1 MPALS
6 DTMEE
11 GTLVAWHKSVGDPVE
26 SGELLAEIETDKAVM
41 EFQSFYDGVL
51 LHIGVEEGSA
61 VPVDAVIAVIG
72 EEGED
77 YKAALAAENN
87 GNAAPKDKEK
97 DQKEDKSDQT
107 AAKDNQKESE
117 QPSDETLQKVTQ
129 PLTEYQAAHDIDSK
143 TNSEDGRI
151 KASPLAKAMAKEEG
165 IDLGQV
171 KGTGDDGRIVKR
183 DIEEYLKQPKEARQS
198 KEQASAQG
206 IDYGSQTINLPEPQ
220 GAYEDV
226 KVSQMR
232 KVISRRLGQSKFTAP
247 HFYLTMEI
255 NMDKLMEARQQ
266 IKGLTDTKISF
277 NDFVVKA
284 TAKALK
290 EHKNINSAWQGEV
303 IRTFDYVNMG
313 IAVAID
319 EGLVVPVVRNADTKS
334 LSQIATE
341 IRELAGKARDRKLTP
356 EQMSGNTFTISN
368 LGMFGIEEF
377 TAIINSPDACILAV
391 GAIKPRLVLDNGEV
405 KESNFMKVTLSCD
418 HRVVDG
424 ASGAKFLQTLKA
436 ILEEPMR
443 LII

>member
-1 MPALS
+1 MGNHPLNDGEPQQHTLLQKREKTTTTMANVVNMPALS

-11 GTLVAWHKSVGDPVE
+11 GTLVAWHKQVGDSVE

-41 EFQSFYDGVL
+41 EFQSFFDGVL
-51 LHIGVEEGSA
+51 LYIGVEEGQA

-77 YKAALAAENN
+77 YKAILANATTDNGTADTPAEDVIETVS
-87 GNAAPKDKEK
+87 APLQTTVAPETAN
-97 DQKEDKSDQT
+97 SD
-107 AAKDNQKESE
+107 
-117 QPSDETLQKVTQ
+117 
-129 PLTEYQAAHDIDSK
+129 DS
-143 TNSEDGRI
+143 RV

-165 IDLGQV
+165 IDLSQV
-171 KGTGDDGRIVKR
+171 QGSGDDGRIVKR
-183 DIEEYLKQPKEARQS
+183 DIQAYLQQPKQEPIAPVQTT
-198 KEQASAQG
+198 EQP
-206 IDYGSQTINLPEPQ
+206 TTVLPEPQ
-220 GAYEDV
+220 GQYTDTSV
-226 KVSQMR
+226 TQMR
-232 KVISRRLGQSKFTAP
+232 KVIARRLGQSKYSAP

-255 NMDKLMEARQQ
+255 NMDKLIAARQQ
-266 IKGLTDTKISF
+266 IKQLTETKISF

-284 TAKALK
+284 AAKALQAHPK
-290 EHKNINSAWQGEV
+290 INSAWMEDS
-303 IRTFDYVNMG
+303 IRTYHYVNMG
-313 IAVAID
+313 VAVAID

-341 IRELAGKARDRKLTP
+341 IRDLAGKARDRKLTP

-368 LGMFGIEEF
+368 LGMFGIDEF

-391 GAIKPRLVLDNGEV
+391 GAIQPKLVLRDGEV
-405 KESNFMKVTLSCD
+405 AETQIMKVTLSCD

-424 ASGAKFLQTLKA
+424 ASGAQFLQTLKS

>member
-1 MPALS
+1 MADIVRMPALS

-11 GTLVAWHKSVGDPVE
+11 GTLVAWHKSVGDAVE

-72 EEGED
+72 QEGED
-77 YKAALAAENN
+77 YKAALAAEED
-87 GNAAPKDKEK
+87 GNAAPKESADK
-97 DQKEDKSDQT
+97 KETKEAPTEDTPSEEVLQEV
-107 AAKDNQKESE
+107 AK
-117 QPSDETLQKVTQ
+117 PLQ
-129 PLTEYQAAHDIDSK
+129 EYQARHDIDSSSS
-143 TNSEDGRI
+143 NDGGRI

-165 IDLGQV
+165 IDLSQV
-171 KGTGDDGRIVKR
+171 NGTGDDGRVVKR
-183 DIEEYLKQPKEARQS
+183 DIEEYLKQPQKETTPT
-198 KEQASAQG
+198 
-206 IDYGSQTINLPEPQ
+206 QTATPVANNKPIALPEPEGQ
-220 GAYEDV
+220 YEDT

-232 KVISRRLGQSKFTAP
+232 KVIARRLGESKFTAP

-255 NMDKLMEARQQ
+255 CMDKLMATRKQ
-266 IKGLTDTKISF
+266 INGLSDTKISF

-290 EHKNINSAWQGEV
+290 EHKNINAAWQGDV
-303 IRTFDYVNMG
+303 IRTFNYVNMG
-313 IAVAID
+313 VAVAID

-341 IRELAGKARDRKLTP
+341 IRDLAGKARDRKLTP
-356 EQMSGNTFTISN
+356 DQMSGNTFTISN
-368 LGMFGIEEF
+368 LGMFGIDEF

-391 GAIKPRLVLDNGEV
+391 GAIKPRLVMDNGEV

-424 ASGAKFLQTLKA
+424 ASGAKFLQTLQA

>member
-1 MPALS
+1 MANVVHMPALS

-11 GTLVAWHKSVGDPVE
+11 GTLVAWHKKVGDSVE

-41 EFQSFYDGVL
+41 EFQSFFDGVL
-51 LHIGVEEGSA
+51 LHIGVNEGES

-72 EEGED
+72 QEGED
-77 YKAALAAENN
+77 YQSLLDGAASDAGAAEPAETPAPEVLEAVEAPLSE
-87 GNAAPKDKEK
+87 AAPT
-97 DQKEDKSDQT
+97 T
-107 AAKDNQKESE
+107 AATASGD
-117 QPSDETLQKVTQ
+117 D
-129 PLTEYQAAHDIDSK
+129 
-143 TNSEDGRI
+143 RI

-183 DIEEYLKQPKEARQS
+183 DIEAYLKQPKPAAPQPV
-198 KEQASAQG
+198 AQPAAPVA
-206 IDYGSQTINLPEPQ
+206 LPEPEGQ
-220 GAYEDV
+220 YEDT

-232 KVISRRLGQSKFTAP
+232 KTIARRLSQSKYTAP

-255 NMDKLMEARQQ
+255 NMDKLIAARQQ
-266 IKGLTDTKISF
+266 IKQLTETKISF

-284 TAKALK
+284 AAKALQA
-290 EHKNINSAWQGEV
+290 HPNINAAWMGDA
-303 IRTFDYVNMG
+303 IRTYSYVNMG
-313 IAVAID
+313 VAVAID
-319 EGLVVPVVRNADTKS
+319 EGLVVPVVRNADAKS

-356 EQMSGNTFTISN
+356 DEMSGNTFTISN
-368 LGMFGIEEF
+368 LGMFGIDEF

-391 GAIKPRLVLDNGEV
+391 GAIQPKLVLSDGAV
-405 KESNFMKVTLSCD
+405 KETQVMKVTLSCD

-424 ASGAKFLQTLKA
+424 ASGAKFLQTLKS

>member
-1 MPALS
+1 MADIVRMPALS

-11 GTLVAWHKSVGDPVE
+11 GTLVAWHKSVGEAVE

-41 EFQSFYDGVL
+41 EFQSFFDGVL

-72 EEGED
+72 QEGED
-77 YKAALAAENN
+77 YQAALAAEEA
-87 GNAAPKDKEK
+87 GSVAPQDDAAAEEAP
-97 DQKEDKSDQT
+97 
-107 AAKDNQKESE
+107 SE
-117 QPSDETLQKVTQ
+117 ETLQTISQ
-129 PLTEYQAAHDIDSK
+129 PLEKNTATSDSA
-143 TNSEDGRI
+143 NGRI

-165 IDLGQV
+165 VDLSQL

-183 DIEEYLKQPKEARQS
+183 DIEEYLKQPKPATT
-198 KEQASAQG
+198 ASAP
-206 IDYGSQTINLPEPQ
+206 SAAPVELPEPE
-220 GAYEDV
+220 GAYEDT

-232 KVISRRLGQSKFTAP
+232 KVIARRLSESKYSAP

-255 NMDKLMEARQQ
+255 CMDKLMATRKQ
-266 IKGLTDTKISF
+266 INGLSDTKISF

-290 EHKNINSAWQGEV
+290 QHQNINAAWQGDV
-303 IRTFDYVNMG
+303 IRTFSYVNMG
-313 IAVAID
+313 VAVAID
-319 EGLVVPVVRNADTKS
+319 EGLIVPVVRNADTKS

-341 IRELAGKARDRKLTP
+341 IRDLAGKARDRKLTP

-368 LGMFGIEEF
+368 LGMFGIDEF

-391 GAIKPRLVLDNGEV
+391 GGIKPRLVLDNGEV

>member
-1 MPALS
+1 MADIVRMPALS

-11 GTLVAWHKSVGDPVE
+11 GTLVAWHKNVGDAVE

-72 EEGED
+72 QEGED
-77 YKAALAAENN
+77 YQAALDAEQA
-87 GNAAPKDKEK
+87 GSAAPKD
-97 DQKEDKSDQT
+97 D
-107 AAKDNQKESE
+107 AATEEAPSE
-117 QPSDETLQKVTQ
+117 ETLQEITK
-129 PLTEYQAAHDIDSK
+129 PLQADNATGTSS
-143 TNSEDGRI
+143 TDGRI

-165 IDLGQV
+165 IDLSQL
-171 KGTGDDGRIVKR
+171 KGSGDDGRIVKR
-183 DIEEYLKQPKEARQS
+183 DIEEYLKQPKPA
-198 KEQASAQG
+198 ATTPAPSAAPVQ
-206 IDYGSQTINLPEPQ
+206 LPEPE
-220 GAYEDV
+220 GAYEDT

-232 KVISRRLGQSKFTAP
+232 KVIARRLSESKYSAP

-255 NMDKLMEARQQ
+255 CMDKLMVTRKQ
-266 IKGLTDTKISF
+266 INGLSDTKISF

-290 EHKNINSAWQGEV
+290 EHPSINAAWQGDV
-303 IRTFDYVNMG
+303 IRTFNYVNMG
-313 IAVAID
+313 VAVAID
-319 EGLVVPVVRNADTKS
+319 EGLIVPVVRNADTKS

-341 IRELAGKARDRKLTP
+341 IRDLAGKARDRKLTP

>member
-1 MPALS
+1 MANVVHMPALS

-11 GTLVAWHKSVGDPVE
+11 GTLVAWHKKVGDTVE

-51 LHIGVEEGSA
+51 LYIGVEEGNA

-77 YKAALAAENN
+77 YKALLGGAAQGTSKKETTQDKKE
-87 GNAAPKDKEK
+87 APKQEEKPSEEVLETVSAPLKKE
-97 DQKEDKSDQT
+97 EGTS
-107 AAKDNQKESE
+107 N
-117 QPSDETLQKVTQ
+117 
-129 PLTEYQAAHDIDSK
+129 
-143 TNSEDGRI
+143 NSSDGRI

-165 IDLGQV
+165 IDLSKV

-183 DIEEYLKQPKEARQS
+183 DIEEYLKNPQPEEPVAAPTTTKV
-198 KEQASAQG
+198 
-206 IDYGSQTINLPEPQ
+206 PEPE
-220 GAYEDV
+220 GDYEDV
-226 KVSQMR
+226 PVSQMR
-232 KVISRRLGQSKFTAP
+232 KVISRRLGESKFSAP

-255 NMDKLMEARQQ
+255 CMDKLMATRKQLKE
-266 IKGLTDTKISF
+266 LTDTKISF

-290 EHKNINSAWQGEV
+290 DHKNINASWLGDK
-303 IRTFDYVNMG
+303 IRYYNYVNMG
-313 IAVAID
+313 VAVAID
-319 EGLVVPVVRNADTKS
+319 EGLVVPVVRNADTKA

-341 IRELAGKARDRKLTP
+341 IRDLAGKAKDRKLTP

-368 LGMFGIEEF
+368 LGMFGIDEF

-391 GAIKPRLVLDNGEV
+391 GAINPKLVMVDGEV
-405 KESNFMKVTLSCD
+405 KESHFMKVTLSCD

>member
-1 MPALS
+1 MADIVRMPALS

-11 GTLVAWHKSVGDPVE
+11 GTLVAWHKSVGDAVE

-41 EFQSFYDGVL
+41 EFQSFFDGVL

-72 EEGED
+72 QEGED
-77 YKAALAAENN
+77 YQAALDAEQA
-87 GNAAPKDKEK
+87 GSAAPKD
-97 DQKEDKSDQT
+97 DASSNED
-107 AAKDNQKESE
+107 APSE
-117 QPSDETLQKVTQ
+117 ETLQEITK
-129 PLTEYQAAHDIDSK
+129 PLQDTATS
-143 TNSEDGRI
+143 TNSADGRV

-165 IDLGQV
+165 IDLSQL
-171 KGTGDDGRIVKR
+171 KGSGDDGRIVKR
-183 DIEEYLKQPKEARQS
+183 DIEAYLKQPKPTTAP
-198 KEQASAQG
+198 ATITAPSAAPVQ
-206 IDYGSQTINLPEPQ
+206 LPEPE
-220 GAYEDV
+220 GAYEDT

-232 KVISRRLGQSKFTAP
+232 KVIARRLSESKYSAP

-255 NMDKLMEARQQ
+255 CMDKLMVTRKQ
-266 IKGLTDTKISF
+266 INGLSDTKISF

-284 TAKALK
+284 AAKALK
-290 EHKNINSAWQGEV
+290 EHKNINAAWQGDV
-303 IRTFDYVNMG
+303 IRTFNYVNMG
-313 IAVAID
+313 VAVAID
-319 EGLVVPVVRNADTKS
+319 EGLIVPVVRNADTKS

-341 IRELAGKARDRKLTP
+341 IRDLAGKARDRKLTP

-368 LGMFGIEEF
+368 LGMFGIDEF

>member
-1 MPALS
+1 MANVVHMPALS

-11 GTLVAWHKSVGDPVE
+11 GTLVAWHKKVGDTVE

-51 LHIGVEEGSA
+51 LYIGVEEGNA

-77 YKAALAAENN
+77 YKALLGGADQGTSKKETTQDKKE
-87 GNAAPKDKEK
+87 APKKEEK
-97 DQKEDKSDQT
+97 PSEEVLETVSAPLKKEEGTS
-107 AAKDNQKESE
+107 N
-117 QPSDETLQKVTQ
+117 
-129 PLTEYQAAHDIDSK
+129 
-143 TNSEDGRI
+143 NSSDGRI

-165 IDLGQV
+165 IDLSKV

-183 DIEEYLKQPKEARQS
+183 DIEEYLKNPQPEEPVAAPTTTKV
-198 KEQASAQG
+198 
-206 IDYGSQTINLPEPQ
+206 PEPE
-220 GAYEDV
+220 GDYEDV
-226 KVSQMR
+226 PVSQMR
-232 KVISRRLGQSKFTAP
+232 KVISRRLGESKFSAP

-255 NMDKLMEARQQ
+255 CMDKLMATRKQLKE
-266 IKGLTDTKISF
+266 LTDTKISF

-290 EHKNINSAWQGEV
+290 DHKNINASWLGDK
-303 IRTFDYVNMG
+303 IRYYNYVNMG
-313 IAVAID
+313 VAVAID
-319 EGLVVPVVRNADTKS
+319 EGLVVPVVRNADTKA

-341 IRELAGKARDRKLTP
+341 IRDLAGKAKDRKLTP

-368 LGMFGIEEF
+368 LGMFGIDEF

-391 GAIKPRLVLDNGEV
+391 GAINPKLVMVDGEV
-405 KESNFMKVTLSCD
+405 KESHFMKVTLSCD

>member
-1 MPALS
+1 MADIVRMPALS

-11 GTLVAWHKSVGDPVE
+11 GTLVAWHKSVGDSVE

-41 EFQSFYDGVL
+41 EFQSFFDGVL
-51 LHIGVEEGSA
+51 LHIGVEEGNA
-61 VPVDAVIAVIG
+61 VPVDAIIAVIG
-72 EEGED
+72 QEGED
-77 YKAALAAENN
+77 YKAAIEAEQG
-87 GNAAPKDKEK
+87 GNAAPKEDTPKEETKDKEK
-97 DQKEDKSDQT
+97 E
-107 AAKDNQKESE
+107 EEPSE
-117 QPSDETLQKVTQ
+117 ETLQEVTK
-129 PLTEYQAAHDIDSK
+129 PLQEYQADHTIDKGS
-143 TNSEDGRI
+143 SAGDGRI

-165 IDLGQV
+165 IDLSQI
-171 KGTGDDGRIVKR
+171 KGTGDDGRVVKR
-183 DIEEYLKQPKEARQS
+183 DIEEYLKNPKPQQ
-198 KEQASAQG
+198 QAAPAATSAG
-206 IDYGSQTINLPEPQ
+206 NKPVNLPEPE
-220 GAYEDV
+220 GDYEDT

-232 KVISRRLGQSKFTAP
+232 KVIARRLGESKYSAP

-255 NMDKLMEARQQ
+255 NMDKLMTARKQ
-266 IKGLTDTKISF
+266 INELSDTKISF

-284 TAKALK
+284 AAKALQK
-290 EHKNINSAWQGEV
+290 HKNINAAWQGDI
-303 IRTFDYVNMG
+303 IRTFNYVNMG
-313 IAVAID
+313 VAVAID

-341 IRELAGKARDRKLTP
+341 IRDLAGKARDRKLTP

-368 LGMFGIEEF
+368 LGMFGIDEF

-424 ASGAKFLQTLKA
+424 ASGAQFLQTLKA

>member
-1 MPALS
+1 MANVVHMPALS

-11 GTLVAWHKSVGDPVE
+11 GTLVAWHKKVGDAVE

-51 LHIGVEEGSA
+51 LYIGVEEGNA

-77 YKAALAAENN
+77 YQALLEGSTSSKEEPAVETPSEEVLETITAPMKQMESSD
-87 GNAAPKDKEK
+87 NA
-97 DQKEDKSDQT
+97 T
-107 AAKDNQKESE
+107 AN
-117 QPSDETLQKVTQ
+117 
-129 PLTEYQAAHDIDSK
+129 
-143 TNSEDGRI
+143 GRI

-165 IDLGQV
+165 IDLSQV
-171 KGTGDDGRIVKR
+171 KGTGDDGRVVKR
-183 DIEEYLKQPKEARQS
+183 DIEEYLKQPKAVPA
-198 KEQASAQG
+198 ASVPQVIAV
-206 IDYGSQTINLPEPQ
+206 PEPE
-220 GAYEDV
+220 GDYEDIPV
-226 KVSQMR
+226 TQMR
-232 KVISRRLGQSKFTAP
+232 KVIARRLGESKFSAP

-255 NMDKLMEARQQ
+255 CMDKLIATRKQVKE
-266 IKGLTDTKISF
+266 LTETKISF

-284 TAKALK
+284 AAKALK
-290 EHKNINSAWQGEV
+290 EHKNINAAWLGDK
-303 IRTFDYVNMG
+303 IRQYNYVNMG
-313 IAVAID
+313 VAVAID
-319 EGLVVPVVRNADTKS
+319 EGLVVPVVRNADTKA

-356 EQMSGNTFTISN
+356 EEMSGNTFTISN
-368 LGMFGIEEF
+368 LGMFGIDEF

-391 GAIKPRLVLDNGEV
+391 GAINPRLVLVDGEV

>member
-1 MPALS
+1 MADIVRMPALS

-11 GTLVAWHKSVGDPVE
+11 GTLVAWHKSVGDAVE

-41 EFQSFYDGVL
+41 EFQSFFDGVL

-72 EEGED
+72 QEGED
-77 YKAALAAENN
+77 YQAVLAAEQA
-87 GNAAPKDKEK
+87 GSVAPKDDVATTE
-97 DQKEDKSDQT
+97 E
-107 AAKDNQKESE
+107 APSE
-117 QPSDETLQKVTQ
+117 ETLQAITQ
-129 PLTEYQAAHDIDSK
+129 PLQETTANATSA
-143 TNSEDGRI
+143 DGRV

-165 IDLGQV
+165 IDLSQL
-171 KGTGDDGRIVKR
+171 KGSGDDGRIVKR
-183 DIEEYLKQPKEARQS
+183 DIEAYLKQPKPA
-198 KEQASAQG
+198 ATAPAPSAAP
-206 IDYGSQTINLPEPQ
+206 IKLPEPE
-220 GAYEDV
+220 GAYEDT

-232 KVISRRLGQSKFTAP
+232 KVIARRLGESKYSAP

-255 NMDKLMEARQQ
+255 CMDKLMATRKQ
-266 IKGLTDTKISF
+266 INGLSDTKISF

-290 EHKNINSAWQGEV
+290 AHQNINAAWQGDV
-303 IRTFDYVNMG
+303 IRTFSYVNMG
-313 IAVAID
+313 VAVAID
-319 EGLVVPVVRNADTKS
+319 EGLIVPVVRNADTKS

-341 IRELAGKARDRKLTP
+341 IRDLAGKARDRKLTP

-368 LGMFGIEEF
+368 LGMFGIDEF

-391 GAIKPRLVLDNGEV
+391 GGIKPRLVLDNGEV